1 MLNKRYLSFLVTLA
15 MFSVILVYSVVL
27 YVKWDN
33 EATNGVSEVE
43 ISLPVIEWGKYNNL
57 SKQPD

>member
-1 MLNKRYLSFLVTLA
+1 MLNKRYLSFLLTL
-15 MFSVILVYSVVL
+15 ILFFGIIVYSGVL

-43 ISLPVIEWGKYNNL
+43 ISLPVIDWGKYSNL